1 MLAPLQQQD
10 RIGGPRQLQE
20 ANRRRRRSVLLL
32 ARPSLPHQGPH
43 SFLVDAFDETTLILD
58 TTSLILDITSRILD
72 TPTLILDTTTLIFDM
87 TIWDCAYS
95 ITCGQETN
103 KLRANSRP
111 AGRQRRHNRLVLL
124 LVAVGESN
132 HRSPRGDAPSARRSE
147 EEGKWEEEEEEEEE
161 ESLFKA
167 DAVNEEDSERDRAT
181 QV

>member
-1 MLAPLQQQD
+1 M
-10 RIGGPRQLQE
+10 
-20 ANRRRRRSVLLL
+20 
-32 ARPSLPHQGPH
+32 
-43 SFLVDAFDETTLILD
+43 
-58 TTSLILDITSRILD
+58 
-72 TPTLILDTTTLIFDM
+72 
-87 TIWDCAYS
+87 
-95 ITCGQETN
+95 
-103 KLRANSRP
+103 RANSRP